1 MKPHRMLKQGIWTTW
16 HSGYPALTRDLFV
29 YIFVHHFCI
38 LYFSFNLTLAESST
52 MSIYVGQEWD
62 NKYETR
68 QAITNWLANK
78 GESWRVEKAE
88 KNRYLVKCDH
98 CDFRIR
104 ASLSNKTG
112 GCNT

>member
-1 MKPHRMLKQGIWTTW
+1 MHNLPSFLHT
-16 HSGYPALTRDLFV
+16 YV
-29 YIFVHHFCI
+29 
-38 LYFSFNLTLAESST
+38 SFNLTMADSSK
-52 MSIYVGQEWD
+52 MSLYVGQEWD
-62 NKYETR
+62 DKYETR
-68 QAITNWLANK
+68 QAITNWLASK

-112 GCNT
+112 RCNT